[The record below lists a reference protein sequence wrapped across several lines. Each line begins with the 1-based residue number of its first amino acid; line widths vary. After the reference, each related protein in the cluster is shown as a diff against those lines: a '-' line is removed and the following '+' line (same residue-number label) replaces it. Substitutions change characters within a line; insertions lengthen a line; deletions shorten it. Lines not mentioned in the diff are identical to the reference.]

1 MKPYRRL
8 LFLGCLGC
16 GLICGA
22 SLCGAATTAL
32 GTEPASVAIPV
43 ASAATAAAVGQHSPT
58 PPTAKAA
65 SAEAG
70 PGDAWIPTRADN
82 DADTRKGFEQFY
94 SLDYDKAIHDFEAAL
109 KAHPDDPFAV
119 NHLLAAVI
127 FKELYRIG
135 ALDTEAYATDN
146 FLNKKLQAPLDP
158 AVRDRVKQLTAQ
170 ALELEQA
177 RLQKNPEDVNALYAR
192 GATRA
197 LESTYIGLANH
208 AWFSAL
214 RNAVA
219 ARHDNERVL
228 QLDPNYV
235 DAKVVVG
242 THLYIVGS
250 LSWPVRVAASVAGL
264 SGNKQK
270 GLDYLRQATDSKHID
285 VATDAR
291 IVLALFLRR
300 EQNYPEAIKVVNEL
314 QHEYPRNFLMAT
326 EYAHLLNA
334 AGHGQEAI
342 AAYRK
347 VLAGC
352 PHPSAPT
359 AGSLGAPNRE
369 NSYNQCRIQIPA
381 YGLGEALRGQK
392 DYASAAEAYEL
403 AAANSAKDPEM
414 QQRAMLAAGEMYDLL
429 RKRDTAVEK
438 YKAVIAENS
447 VSNSA
452 ELARRYLK
460 AAYKTP

>member
-1 MKPYRRL
+1 MKPYQRL
-8 LFLGCLGC
+8 LLLGCLGC
-16 GLICGA
+16 GVIHGA
-22 SLCGAATTAL
+22 LFCRAATTPRGTAL
-32 GTEPASVAIPV
+32 AAAASPV
-43 ASAATAAAVGQHSPT
+43 SSAAAVVAGDQNSPT
-58 PPTAKAA
+58 PPVAKAA
-65 SAEAG
+65 AAEEG
-70 PGDAWIPTRADN
+70 SGGGWVPTRADN
-82 DADTRKGFEQFY
+82 DAETRKGFEQFY
-94 SLDYDKAIHDFEAAL
+94 SLDYDQAIRDFEAAL

-135 ALDTEAYATDN
+135 ALDTEAYASDN
-146 FLNKKLQAPLDP
+146 FLTKKLQAPLDP
-158 AVRDRVKQLTAQ
+158 AVGQRVKQLTAR
-170 ALELEQA
+170 ALGLEQA
-177 RLQKNPEDVNALYAR
+177 LLQKTPDEVNALYAR

-197 LESTYIGLANH
+197 LQSTYIGLADH

-219 ARHDNERVL
+219 ARHDHERVL
-228 QLDPNYV
+228 QLDPSYV

-242 THLYIVGS
+242 THLYIIGS

-270 GLDYLRQATDSKHID
+270 GLDYLRQATASKHVE

-300 EQNYPEAIKVVNEL
+300 EQKYPEAIEVVNQL
-314 QHEYPRNFLMAT
+314 QHANPRNFLMAT

-342 AAYRK
+342 AAYHK

-352 PHPSAPT
+352 
-359 AGSLGAPNRE
+359 RD

-381 YGLGEALRGQK
+381 YGLGETLRGQK
-392 DYASAAEAYEL
+392 DYAVAAEAYEL
-403 AAANSAKDPEM
+403 AAANSAKDPDLR
-414 QQRAMLAAGEMYDLL
+414 QKAMLAEGEMYDLL
-429 RKRDTAVEK
+429 QKRDTALEK

-447 VSNSA
+447 ASNSA
-452 ELARRYLK
+452 ELARHYLK
-460 AAYKTP
+460 QAYTSP